1 MRKYLKGILLIL
13 MVMLIGVLAGC
24 SNSKEENKKETEKK
38 ISLLETVEWQD
49 DSKKIEE
56 FKKCSISSYPDK
68 PIGETVSSQFSV
80 NKWQYGYSEKEE
92 YLLCSYVKE
101 EKEVILIFY
110 KDSYE
115 NVNE

>member
-1 MRKYLKGILLIL
+1 M
-13 MVMLIGVLAGC
+13 
-24 SNSKEENKKETEKK
+24 
-38 ISLLETVEWQD
+38 
-49 DSKKIEE
+49 
-56 FKKCSISSYPDK
+56 
-68 PIGETVSSQFSV
+68 

-115 NVNE
+115 NVNIAEYYVEKEKQSKEEITKVTEEIFGEKEFSSERTEFFSNGKMGNGNF